1 MTNMSQESKFT
12 FPSPMKKEKEK
23 RPGKGF
29 CGAVRAVLCTF
40 NDVAIMISPATI
52 HVATCA
58 GLRRES

>member
-1 MTNMSQESKFT
+1 MTNLSQESKFT
-12 FPSPMKKEKEK
+12 FLSPMKKQKEK
-23 RPGKGF
+23 LLGKSF
-29 CGAVRAVLCTF
+29 RAEVRAILCAF

>member
-1 MTNMSQESKFT
+1 MTNLSQESKFT
-12 FPSPMKKEKEK
+12 LLSPMKKEKEK
-23 RPGKGF
+23 LPGKGF
-29 CGAVRAVLCTF
+29 RAEVGAILCTF